1 MAGSY
6 YFVIVGHADNP
17 IFEMEYAPT
26 NKEPKKED
34 HRHLNQFIAHAALD
48 LVDEHMWKSN
58 NMYLKSVDKFNQWF
72 VSAFVT
78 ASHARFIM
86 VHDAKNEDGIKNF
99 FMEMYETYI
108 KTGHVFVSV
117 VYLTNKMATRINSS
131 DAVCIHIACYR
142 CCTGYGHVTPLS
154 KGGKVFCIV
163 YAMLGIPLTLI
174 LLTALVERLMVPAT
188 MLLQFLNS
196 RLGHLYQP
204 FNIRLLH
211 LFLIAVILGKCGG
224 EGAAFLRGPTDGKV
238 VNPALGYRQRHHPEV
253 VGKSTPSS
261 ALAWPS
267 VKHQLWSAHAHV
279 SLPPSMTH
287 ASKLNEDSPEILCVR
302 HVENPEEELLDED
315 KMCEAVDHVEKEYG
329 RVKFLWELEKYQPYD
344 VFSFEGEEEE
354 ENESVSSVKQK
365 STHACADHD

>member
-108 KTGHVFVSV
+108 KYSM
-117 VYLTNKMATRINSS
+117 N
-131 DAVCIHIACYR
+131 
-142 CCTGYGHVTPLS
+142 
-154 KGGKVFCIV
+154 
-163 YAMLGIPLTLI
+163 
-174 LLTALVERLMVPAT
+174 
-188 MLLQFLNS
+188 
-196 RLGHLYQP
+196 P
-204 FNIRLLH
+204 F
-211 LFLIAVILGKCGG
+211 
-224 EGAAFLRGPTDGKV
+224 
-238 VNPALGYRQRHHPEV
+238 Y
-253 VGKSTPSS
+253 
-261 ALAWPS
+261 
-267 VKHQLWSAHAHV
+267 
-279 SLPPSMTH
+279 
-287 ASKLNEDSPEILCVR
+287 KLNTPIRSTTFER
-302 HVENPEEELLDED
+302 
-315 KMCEAVDHVEKEYG
+315 KAQFYG
-329 RVKFLWELEKYQPYD
+329 KKYL
-344 VFSFEGEEEE
+344 VG
-354 ENESVSSVKQK
+354 
-365 STHACADHD
+365 